1 MYNSFHRNQHQ
12 GKYHR
17 SILRILTALV
27 LAAALCLLPSAEVSA
42 TSSSEL
48 KQQRDQTQSALSSA
62 QYQQSRL
69 EGQQEALSDEM
80 EQKSQEIAQNMASIQ
95 LAEEHIAELDEQ
107 IAQKQKEYDAAKAK
121 EDQQYQEMTDRI
133 RDIYEQGDYNYMQLL
148 LKATSFT
155 DMLNKVEYINALY
168 DYDRNLLDNYRKT
181 KEEADQAKNEL
192 EDEKSEQEEAKAG
205 LESEQANLDA
215 QMEELQEQYDNYD
228 ELIAQAQEEAS
239 SLAQQLKEQNAAVEA
254 AMQQEYEQEQARL
267 KAEAEAAASAS
278 ESSDSASSD
287 ESSSEESSESDESSE
302 SASSE
307 KTYAAPSGSTGEDVV
322 AYACQ
327 FVGNPYVYG
336 GTSLTNG
343 TDCSGFTQSVYAAF
357 GYSLPRT
364 AEAQRSAGTAV
375 DSLEDAQPG
384 DLICY
389 PGHVAIY
396 CGNGTIVHA
405 STARTGIK
413 YSPVTYRDYVCIRR
427 IIN

>member
-1 MYNSFHRNQHQ
+1 M
-12 GKYHR
+12 
-17 SILRILTALV
+17 LRALIV
-27 LAAALCLLPSAEVSA
+27 FVMAAALCLLPSAEVSA

-48 KQQRDQTQSALSSA
+48 KQQREQTKSALSSA

-69 EGQQEALSDEM
+69 EGKQEELSDEM

-95 LAEEHIAELDEQ
+95 LAEDHIADLNDQ
-107 IAQKQKEYDAAKAK
+107 IDQKQKEYDAAKAK
-121 EDQQYQEMTDRI
+121 EDQQYQEMTNRI

-155 DMLNKVEYINALY
+155 DMLNKVEFINALY
-168 DYDRNLLDNYRKT
+168 DYDRNLLDNYKKT

-205 LESEQANLDA
+205 LESEQDNLNA
-215 QMEELQEQYDNYD
+215 QMDELQSQYDNYD
-228 ELIAQAQEEAS
+228 ELIAQAQEQAS
-239 SLAQQLKEQNAAVEA
+239 SLAQQLKEENAAVNA
-254 AMQQEYEQEQARL
+254 AVQQEYEQEQAKL
-267 KAEAEAAASAS
+267 KAEAEAKAAAS
-278 ESSDSASSD
+278 SS
-287 ESSSEESSESDESSE
+287 ESSESVSSASSEKSASAESPESNESSE
-302 SASSE
+302 STSSE
-307 KTYAAPSGSTGEDVV
+307 KTYAAASGSSGSDVV

-375 DSLEDAQPG
+375 DSLADAQPG

-413 YSPVTYRDYVCIRR
+413 YSPATYRDYVCIRR